1 MEQLHVELEEAKKR
15 ERDVRAQCKK
25 SMFFYSK

>member
-25 SMFFYSK
+25 SMFFNAK

>member
-25 SMFFYSK
+25 SVFFYAK

>member
-1 MEQLHVELEEAKKR
+1 MVQLRAELEEAKKR

-25 SMFFYSK
+25 SVFFYAK

>member
-1 MEQLHVELEEAKKR
+1 MEQLRVELEEAKKR

-25 SMFFYSK
+25 SVFFLC

>member
-1 MEQLHVELEEAKKR
+1 MEQLRVELEEAKKR

-25 SMFFYSK
+25 SIFFYAK